1 MNIKI
6 DRDIV
11 KNKKSP
17 VEGWLYR
24 CIGGRAKSRKTTKKS
39 NWRVSGYSNQNTN
52 KQKKQNAKIIFNEA
66 RFNDIYLE
74 SLHLHRN

>member
-1 MNIKI
+1 MQVIILIQHLFILN
-6 DRDIV
+6 
-11 KNKKSP
+11 N
-17 VEGWLYR
+17 
-24 CIGGRAKSRKTTKKS
+24 
-39 NWRVSGYSNQNTN
+39 NNTN